1 MSRRY
6 TPEKRKVTPDLKY
19 QNEHVSMFINR
30 LMYSGKKSVAT
41 RVVYEAFELMQ
52 ERAKRD
58 PVELFEEALKGVQPR
73 VEVKARRVGGATYQ
87 VPLEIDS
94 RRRVTLAMRWILA
107 AARAR
112 SGRSMSDKLANEF
125 LDAAKGQGAAVKRR
139 DDTHRMAEANRA
151 FAHFKYQQA
160 LKLIFRTNS
169 VLRMA
174 LVNNNEQVSTRPR
187 QKYRHYCSY

>member
-19 QNEHVSMFINR
+19 NSEHVSMFINR

-41 RVVYEAFELMQ
+41 RVVYDAFDLMS
-52 ERAKRD
+52 ERANRD
-58 PVELFEEALKGVQPR
+58 PIEMFEEALKGVQPR

-87 VPLEIDS
+87 VPIEIDA
-94 RRRVTLAMRWILA
+94 RRRTTLAMRWLLA

-112 SGRSMSDKLANEF
+112 SGRSMSEKLANEF
-125 LDAAKGQGAAVKRR
+125 MDAAKGQGAAVKKR

-151 FAHFKYQQA
+151 FAN
-160 LKLIFRTNS
+160 FR
-169 VLRMA
+169 
-174 LVNNNEQVSTRPR
+174 
-187 QKYRHYCSY
+187 Y